1 MGQKR
6 AERLE
11 LPTQKSPAVSAYFG
25 VWVRVW
31 VKPNFESLLEKTKT
45 PQTAVLRGF
54 CGAAIQIRTGD
65 LILTNTLRCVQA
77 VLSGTVWAFF
87 VPIWVVYNGIP
98 PTVPTQFFRVR
109 VRVWV
114 KSQNSKQRHGHKDI
128 EPPSKFAPQNKEKLF
143 FALKTQSKP
152 ESPPQPRWTA

>member
-11 LPTQKSPAVSAYFG
+11 LPPQKSPAVSAYFG
-25 VWVRVW
+25 VWVRHD
-31 VKPNFESLLEKTKT
+31 FRGFFRQSKT
-45 PQTAVLRGF
+45 PADRSLTGVLWSCYPDSNWRPHPYQHTEM
-54 CGAAIQIRTGD
+54 CPSGAIRHCLGVF
-65 LILTNTLRCVQA
+65 L
-77 VLSGTVWAFF
+77 
-87 VPIWVVYNGIP
+87 PIWVVYNGIP
-98 PTVPTQFFRVR
+98 PTVSTQFFRVW

-152 ESPPQPRWTA
+152 ESPPRPRWTA

>member
-31 VKPNFESLLEKTKT
+31 VKPNFESPLDKTKT

-54 CGAAIQIRTGD
+54 VE
-65 LILTNTLRCVQA
+65 L
-77 VLSGTVWAFF
+77 LSRFELETSSL
-87 VPIWVVYNGIP
+87 
-98 PTVPTQFFRVR
+98 PTHWDV
-109 VRVWV
+109 
-114 KSQNSKQRHGHKDI
+114 SK
-128 EPPSKFAPQNKEKLF
+128 
-143 FALKTQSKP
+143 
-152 ESPPQPRWTA
+152 